1 MDAEPLGGAVC
12 EGLERTDV
20 SRLENLTNANGEFK
34 VLVRNVNDEQQ
45 RIDCMKF
52 ISINHERDEYI
63 APDNK
68 GNFYKYKNPLKP
80 ISATNET
87 GFDISKFLS
96 EKDDVRW
103 FNELPN
109 DTMGINNT
117 PKETLKIRF
126 PKPQGVKNAMLIING
141 GASYFGSNIIKEML
155 DLKGNQVD
163 EWYKSIYPGS
173 DEQKKLFNAMHR
185 DESYY
190 LDIKVNDDNGLRN
203 TGIMASNGPI
213 VDEDIM
219 YPIDLSSNNSDFVD
233 IVLTPQRYFWK
244 FDQISITYDYD
255 VVEKKDISD
264 VQIEKAT
271 DNNGIDIRN
280 IIADKDKEYYRMPNV
295 GDMTD
300 MRLKVPEGFS
310 KETSQIFVVTTGY
323 YEINLLKN
331 DIANEKIVNNILF
344 KENELFRYAV
354 SLYKN
359 RINEIANYFK

>member
-1 MDAEPLGGAVC
+1 
-12 EGLERTDV
+12 
-20 SRLENLTNANGEFK
+20 
-34 VLVRNVNDEQQ
+34 
-45 RIDCMKF
+45 
-52 ISINHERDEYI
+52 
-63 APDNK
+63 
-68 GNFYKYKNPLKP
+68 
-80 ISATNET
+80 
-87 GFDISKFLS
+87 
-96 EKDDVRW
+96 
-103 FNELPN
+103 
-109 DTMGINNT
+109 
-117 PKETLKIRF
+117 
-126 PKPQGVKNAMLIING
+126 MLIING

-155 DLKGNQVD
+155 DLKGNEVD
-163 EWYKSIYPGS
+163 EWYKSIYTGS

-219 YPIDLSSNNSDFVD
+219 FPIDLSSSNSDFVD

-244 FDQISITYDYD
+244 FDQISITYDYEK
-255 VVEKKDISD
+255 VEKNDISD
-264 VQIEKAT
+264 VEIEKAT
-271 DNNGIDIRN
+271 DNNGIDIRK

-295 GDMTD
+295 GDMTE

-331 DIANEKIVNNILF
+331 DIANDKIVNNILF

-359 RINEIANYFK
+359 RISEIAKYFN